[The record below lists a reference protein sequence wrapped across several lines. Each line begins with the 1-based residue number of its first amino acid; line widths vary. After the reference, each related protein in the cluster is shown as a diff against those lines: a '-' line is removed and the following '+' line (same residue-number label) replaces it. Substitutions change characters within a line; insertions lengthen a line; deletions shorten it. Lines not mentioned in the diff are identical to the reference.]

1 MILRAFTCIFAALL
15 IFGVPGTFSQDTLPK
30 EPSKEIK
37 TDGEQPVILG
47 DKTLFYIP
55 TKSEGITLAKRA
67 EEISERIKTIADSIG
82 VKVDTITTVDLK
94 SPMSLIVVGDKM
106 LMAVVDQDVISKGTS
121 RQQLAAEY
129 SQIIRKA
136 IEKYRKDRSLKQL
149 IYGVIYSC
157 LATIVLIAI
166 LILFGKIKRKI
177 DQRIEEHFQSRKKGL
192 QIKSVE
198 IVRAEKI
205 NELLKTGVKGIRF
218 ILALVF
224 IYIYL
229 QLELGFFPATRSIA
243 NQILGYVLSPLIIIG
258 KGFSTNIPNFLFII
272 ILVFLVRY
280 ILKAIKVFFLGIE
293 KERVK
298 IQGFYPEWA
307 KSTYRLL
314 TILIIAFSV
323 VIAFPYVP
331 GSSSLAFKGVSVFA
345 GVLFSLGAQSTVS
358 NIIAGFALTYRRAF
372 LVGDRIKIADF
383 TGDVMETRLQ
393 VTSLRTIKNE
403 EIIVP
408 NSMILNSHVI
418 NYSAKARERG
428 LILHTAVTIGYDTP
442 WRQVHAMLLMAARKT
457 PGLLA
462 EPEPFVMQKSL
473 DDFYVTYELN
483 VYTDKPEKMA
493 VFYSELH
500 QNILDV
506 FNEYGV
512 QIMSPNYVAD
522 RAEPAIVKKEHWHT
536 PPAEPPVEK
545 VREAQTT
552 LK

>member
-1 MILRAFTCIFAALL
+1 MIFRAFACVFTALL
-15 IFGVPGTFSQDTLPK
+15 FFGVPGALPQDDLPEAPPK
-30 EPSKEIK
+30 ETK
-37 TDGEQPVILG
+37 TAEKPVILG
-47 DKTLFYIP
+47 DKILFYLP
-55 TKSEGITLAKRA
+55 TKSEEITLEKRA
-67 EEISERIKTIADSIG
+67 EVVSERIKTIADSTG
-82 VKVDTITTVDLK
+82 VKVDSITTRDFK
-94 SPMSLIVVGDKM
+94 SPITVIAAGDKI
-106 LMAVVDQDVISKGTS
+106 LVSLVEQDAISTGKS
-121 RQQLAAEY
+121 RQELAAEY
-129 SQIIRKA
+129 SQIIRTA
-136 IEKYRKDRSLKQL
+136 IEKYREERSLKQL
-149 IYGVIYSC
+149 IYGIFYTII
-157 LATIVLIAI
+157 ATIVLIAI
-166 LILFGKIKRKI
+166 LTLLGKIKRKI
-177 DQRIEEHFQSRKKGL
+177 DQRIEERFKSWKEGL

-198 IVRAEKI
+198 IVRAKKI

-218 ILALVF
+218 ILVLLF
-224 IYIYL
+224 LYIYL

-243 NQILGYVLSPLIIIG
+243 NQILGYVLSPLMTIG

-280 ILKAIKVFFLGIE
+280 TLKAMKVFFSSIE
-293 KERVK
+293 KERIK
-298 IQGFYPEWA
+298 IHGFYPEWG

-314 TILIIAFSV
+314 SFLIIAFSV

-331 GSSSLAFKGVSVFA
+331 GSDSPAFKGVSVFV
-345 GVLFSLGAQSTVS
+345 GVLFSLGAQSSVS

-372 LVGDRIKIADF
+372 LVGDRVRIADF
-383 TGDVMETRLQ
+383 TGDVMDTRLQ
-393 VTSLRTIKNE
+393 VTILRTVKNE

-418 NYSAKARERG
+418 NYSAKVRERG

-442 WRQVHAMLLMAARKT
+442 WRQVHAMLLKAARKT

-462 EPEPFVMQKSL
+462 EPEPFVLQKSL

-483 VYTDKPEKMA
+483 VYTDKPEKMT

-522 RAEPAIVKKEHWHT
+522 RAEPAIVTKEHWYA
-536 PPAEPPVEK
+536 PPSKPPVEK
-545 VREAQTT
+545 
-552 LK
+552 

>member
-1 MILRAFTCIFAALL
+1 MNSTKRKKMILKTFIGIYTALL
-15 IFGVPGTFSQDTLPK
+15 FFGVPGAFPQDAQPK
-30 EPSKEIK
+30 ELSKETK
-37 TDGEQPVILG
+37 TANEQPVILG
-47 DKTLFYIP
+47 DKILFYIP
-55 TKSEGITLAKRA
+55 TESEEIKVAKRA
-67 EEISERIKTIADSIG
+67 EDISKRIKTIADSTR
-82 VKVDTITTVDLK
+82 VKVDSITTVDLK
-94 SPMSLIVVGDKM
+94 SPMSFIVAGDKM
-106 LMAVVDQDVISKGTS
+106 LMAVVDQDTISKGKS
-121 RQQLAAEY
+121 RQQLASEY
-129 SQIIRKA
+129 SQVIRTA
-136 IEKYRKDRSLKQL
+136 IEKYREDRSLKQL
-149 IYGVIYSC
+149 IYGVIYSFI
-157 LATIVLIAI
+157 ATIVLIII
-166 LILFGKIKRKI
+166 LTLLGKIKHKI
-177 DQRIEEHFQSRKKGL
+177 DQRIEERFKAWKKGL
-192 QIKSVE
+192 QIKSIE

-205 NELLKTGVKGIRF
+205 NELLKASVKGIRF
-218 ILALVF
+218 ILVLMF

-258 KGFSTNIPNFLFII
+258 KGFSKNIPNFLFII
-272 ILVFLVRY
+272 ILVLLVRY
-280 ILKAIKVFFLGIE
+280 TLKAMKIFFLGIE

-298 IQGFYPEWA
+298 IHGFYPEWA

-314 TILIIAFSV
+314 SFLVIAFCV

-331 GSSSLAFKGVSVFA
+331 GSDSPAFKGVSVFV
-345 GVLFSLGAQSTVS
+345 GVLFSLGAQSSVS

-372 LVGDRIKIADF
+372 LVGDRVKIADF
-383 TGDVMETRLQ
+383 TGDVLDTRLQ
-393 VTSLRTIKNE
+393 VTILRTVKNE

-457 PGLLA
+457 PGLMA
-462 EPEPFVMQKSL
+462 EPEPFVQQKSL
-473 DDFYVTYELN
+473 DDFYITYELN
-483 VYTDKPEKMA
+483 VYTDTPEKMT

-522 RAEPAIVKKEHWHT
+522 RTEPAIVAKERWYT
-536 PPAEPPVEK
+536 PPSAPPVE
-545 VREAQTT
+545 E
-552 LK
+552 

>member
-1 MILRAFTCIFAALL
+1 MILRAFTCIFTALL
-15 IFGVPGTFSQDTLPK
+15 IFGVPGTFAQDTLPK

-177 DQRIEEHFQSRKKGL
+177 DQRIEEHFQSRNKGL

-323 VIAFPYVP
+323 IIAFPYVP

-372 LVGDRIKIADF
+372 LVGDRVKIADF

-483 VYTDKPEKMA
+483 VYTDKPEEMA

-512 QIMSPNYVAD
+512 QIMSPNYVTD
-522 RAEPAIVKKEHWHT
+522 RDEPAIVTKEHWHT

-545 VREAQTT
+545 AREAQTT